1 MADLDLPDPRFRRMR
16 PKRMSGWSGAKVL
29 AQVVDA
35 KAIDSAQF
43 DFEMLMTPLGA
54 SFVSQIRMGPTRITE
69 MRAPLGPDFLHFVF
83 LARGESLELWE
94 DGCAPLRFRQGSA
107 AVVPG
112 EVRLSIHAPHAVE
125 VNIVSLAASNLSEL
139 LPDQRASMMSLSE
152 SSALLAPTRAFI
164 EAFISVQEPPT
175 SLARYAGER
184 VTHELLSAIVLDTE
198 GFSGPINGANEQV
211 RERVVA
217 LIAEAKNDP
226 TLSVDR
232 LAAEVAVSVRHLQRI
247 FRESGTT
254 VTKEIR
260 KQRAWAA
267 HAVLTQSKYDVL
279 SIEQVAQRSGF
290 TDAKDLR
297 RALAQ
302 FFDLTPRQVRQGR
315 AAVST

>member
-1 MADLDLPDPRFRRMR
+1 MTGDDLSDSRFRRGHLR
-16 PKRMSGWSGAKVL
+16 RLSGRSGAETL
-29 AQVVDA
+29 THVVDA
-35 KAIDSAQF
+35 RAIESTRF
-43 DFEMLMTPLGA
+43 DLEMIMTHLGS
-54 SFVSQIRMGPTRITE
+54 SFISQIRMGPARITE
-69 MRAPLGPDFLHFVF
+69 MRAPLGPNFLHFLF
-83 LARGESLELWE
+83 LVRGGGFEMWE
-94 DGCAPLRFRQGSA
+94 PEQDPLRLQAGSA
-107 AVVPG
+107 AVIPG
-112 EVRLSIHAPHAVE
+112 GTRLNLYAPHAVE
-125 VNIVSLAASNLSEL
+125 VITVSLAASNLSDL
-139 LPDQRASMMSLSE
+139 LPDQRVSMMSLSA
-152 SSALLAPTRAFI
+152 SSALLAPTQAFI
-164 EAFISVQEPPT
+164 EAFISAQDPPT

-260 KQRAWAA
+260 RQRTWAA
-267 HAVLTQSKYDVL
+267 HALLTQSKYDVL
-279 SIEQVAQRSGF
+279 SIEQIAQRSGF

-315 AAVST
+315 AVVSR